1 MYENLLAQ
9 DSIKHELIKMLIS
22 GEIPPAM
29 LFSGPPAS
37 GKLTAALETARVLSC
52 TRTGH
57 WNCACED
64 CKRHRNL
71 VHTDLVLFGKRSFP
85 IEISAARDVLVEK
98 PGKAS
103 AYLFIRAIRKLLA
116 RFNPVLWQGE
126 EQKIDRAAPLIQE
139 IQEALD
145 TLDPETM
152 AESALADETIK
163 TIDEIRLASANLEAF
178 VPDTVSVAMVRNMDN
193 WAHLAPSGQRKT
205 VIIENADR
213 MQDAARNAM
222 LKTLEE
228 PPESV
233 RFILLTSRRASMIA
247 TVLSRS
253 RIFSFNTRDQKATR
267 LILERVFKSNSDVE
281 SLASFFESKMP
292 FPPTEALRYAEL
304 IAGLLLRDHAKTG
317 LPLPEGY
324 CSRLVQQSSESS
336 KTMRDILEELSDATK
351 SFGSK
356 DKTYANSFVQFM
368 KSLLAVFS
376 SMLAESGGNPELM
389 ILVERWSN
397 HVRETAVQY
406 GSLNRSPEL
415 LLTVLISTFGDRP

>member
-9 DSIKHELIKMLIS
+9 DSIRQELIRMLIS

-29 LFSGPPAS
+29 LFSGPPSS

-52 TRTGH
+52 TKTGH

-71 VHTDLVLFGKRSFP
+71 VHTDLLLFGKRSFP
-85 IEISAARDVLVEK
+85 IEIAVARDVLVKK
-98 PGKAS
+98 PGKAT
-103 AYLFIRAIRKLLA
+103 AYLFTRSVRKLLS

-126 EQKIDRAAPLIQE
+126 EQKVDRASPIIQE
-139 IQEALD
+139 IEEALD
-145 TLDPETM
+145 TIDSETIT
-152 AESALADETIK
+152 ESALNEKTIK
-163 TIDEIRLASANLEAF
+163 TIDDIRLACDNLEPL
-178 VPDTVSVAMVRNMDN
+178 VPETVSVTMVRNMDS
-193 WAHLAPSGQRKT
+193 WAHLAPTGQQKT

-253 RIFSFNTRDQKATR
+253 RIFSFGQRDAQATR
-267 LILERVFKSNSDVE
+267 IILERVFKSNSDTD
-281 SLASFFESKMP
+281 SLSSFFESKMP
-292 FPPTEALRYAEL
+292 FPPSKAIRYAEL
-304 IAGLLLRDHAKTG
+304 IAGLLLLDCAKTG
-317 LPLPEGY
+317 LLVPEGY
-324 CSRLVQQSSESS
+324 CSGLARQAAASCE
-336 KTMRDILEELSDATK
+336 TMRDVLEELSEATK

-356 DKTYANSFVQFM
+356 DKAFANSFLQVM
-368 KSLLAVFS
+368 KSLLSVFS
-376 SMLAESGGNPELM
+376 HMLAESGGNPELM
-389 ILVERWSN
+389 LLIDRWSN
-397 HVRETAVQY
+397 HIREAAVQY

-415 LLTVLISTFGDRP
+415 LLTVLISTFGDQ